1 MRKKWFLI
9 PLLSFILVLV
19 LFRYVIYIGY
29 VPTNSMEPTIM
40 TGDKIFGIRIVG
52 DLDVGDV
59 VVFEFGDTYM
69 VKRIAAVPGDKLSD
83 NNIVPEGCY
92 YVLGDN
98 AQDSYDSRYWD
109 TPYIHK
115 SQIIAIVFGIKR
127 PSVDFVLQTATFFVF
142 RTILFYSQ
150 LFCPEILMH

>member
-1 MRKKWFLI
+1 MKKKWLLI

-40 TGDKIFGIRIVG
+40 AGDKIFGIRILG
-52 DLDVGDV
+52 ELEVGDV

-69 VKRIAAVPGDKLSD
+69 VKRIAAVPGDKISD
-83 NNIVPEGCY
+83 NRIVPEGSY

-127 PSVDFVLQTATFFVF
+127 PSVEQNLQTATFF
-142 RTILFYSQ
+142 ILE
-150 LFCPEILMH
+150 LFFFISNNPIWKY